1 MLWGQ
6 LLQAKTL
13 GNLVRAKLN
22 TSCFFLFPHWAFG
35 QLWAEKFAKALL
47 FALEWLSGYLWGR
60 EYSLGYSIYLI
71 DFSSEANHGVIFSYL
86 WLLYLRPLL
95 RFELPHFLIN
105 FWLKEIKVLRVLLL
119 LKIHLLLKARFIF
132 RLVVFLDTFKL
143 KRPGIL
149 DLLYVGLWLLILAAK
164 GLSSLFLNLTN
175 FLIIIFFYNQLR
187 ENSIILFFGL
197 LREIP
202 PVSVFIIFVD
212 DPLHKVIFRR
222 CL

>member
-1 MLWGQ
+1 
-6 LLQAKTL
+6 
-13 GNLVRAKLN
+13 
-22 TSCFFLFPHWAFG
+22 
-35 QLWAEKFAKALL
+35 
-47 FALEWLSGYLWGR
+47 
-60 EYSLGYSIYLI
+60 
-71 DFSSEANHGVIFSYL
+71 
-86 WLLYLRPLL
+86 
-95 RFELPHFLIN
+95 
-105 FWLKEIKVLRVLLL
+105 
-119 LKIHLLLKARFIF
+119 LLLKARFIF

-164 GLSSLFLNLTN
+164 GLSGLFLNLTN
-175 FLIIIFFYNQLR
+175 FLIIILFYNQLR